1 MTNYRVCL
9 LFLAC
14 IPILSGALIT
24 HGPSSDQGA
33 PGFRITG
40 IATGFPDSTL
50 LYLDDITDGTFRHLD
65 STYIIDEQFVLN
77 GKLKTSPLQVSIR
90 TVDYSDRCYFWLE
103 NTRVVFESRKGEFGK
118 AVIRGSKTHDEQQR
132 LNRVLDA
139 ATDRQQQELA
149 YIKDHPQSI
158 LSACMLKVYS
168 SSWDPDTVR
177 DLYESFSQKNK
188 NTFYGRAIAEYLS
201 LNKNIQVGD
210 PYVDFV
216 QSDPSGKE
224 RRLSEFAGKVV
235 LLEFWGSWC
244 GPCRKQNPEL
254 VKIYER
260 YRKKGFEI
268 MGVAAETNKEFWLDA
283 IAADGLSWTNVS
295 DLRGDRNK
303 AALIYGVSRYPSNF
317 LIDTTGTVIARDIW
331 GEPLLATLERLL
343 P

>member
-1 MTNYRVCL
+1 M
-9 LFLAC
+9 
-14 IPILSGALIT
+14 
-24 HGPSSDQGA
+24 
-33 PGFRITG
+33 
-40 IATGFPDSTL
+40 
-50 LYLDDITDGTFRHLD
+50 
-65 STYIIDEQFVLN
+65 
-77 GKLKTSPLQVSIR
+77 
-90 TVDYSDRCYFWLE
+90 
-103 NTRVVFESRKGEFGK
+103 
-118 AVIRGSKTHDEQQR
+118 
-132 LNRVLDA
+132 
-139 ATDRQQQELA
+139 
-149 YIKDHPQSI
+149 
-158 LSACMLKVYS
+158 
-168 SSWDPDTVR
+168 
-177 DLYESFSQKNK
+177 
-188 NTFYGRAIAEYLS
+188 
-201 LNKNIQVGD
+201 GD

-244 GPCRKQNPEL
+244 GPCRRQNPEL

-331 GEPLLATLERLL
+331 GAPLLATLERLL